1 MSCTVTAIFAFPG
14 GVMVGGGAL
23 MTNPPL
29 PVHLGFLQIISAL
42 LKSFS
47 CSCPPHSGHGAP
59 LSSWMV
65 ILNLS

>member
-1 MSCTVTAIFAFPG
+1 
-14 GVMVGGGAL
+14 MVGGGAL

-47 CSCPPHSGHGAP
+47 CSCPPHSGHDAS